1 VNLVP
6 QSSAARI
13 SLAIALSLLL
23 HAVAIFAPL
32 VELPKAEVPLP
43 PLTARLEPL
52 PKPAPTP
59 PKKPKPKRT
68 ETKPVDTPAEEKP
81 APAVE
86 EEAPQIDDEP
96 QPPEDDAPPEQPT
109 PEAEQPTPEA
119 EEPAPEAETQARPVL
134 PKRARLTF
142 AAYQGEGG
150 LKLGEATHRLEIEQG
165 QYVLETTT
173 QTTGL
178 ASIFKTYLLTQSS
191 RGLADAQG
199 LRPLAYSEEKA
210 VSGGKQNLSAAF
222 DWEGRKLYFSHGGEA
237 ALPARGQDIVSFL
250 YQLSQLPLSGRDVLP
265 IYISNGKKLEYYEL
279 EVGAEEEIRTPL
291 GKLRALPLRK
301 LHGPGEEGLDVWL
314 GLEYR
319 LLPVKVRQIDRSG
332 KTAGEMVISEILVSD
347 E

>member
-1 VNLVP
+1 MSLVP
-6 QSSAARI
+6 QTAAARI

-32 VELPKAEVPLP
+32 VELPKTEAPLP

-52 PKPAPTP
+52 PKIAPAP
-59 PKKPKPKRT
+59 PKKLKPRRT
-68 ETKPVDTPAEEKP
+68 ETKPPDMPTQSTPTKEMP
-81 APAVE
+81 APSVE

-96 QPPEDDAPPEQPT
+96 QPAVDDMPV
-109 PEAEQPTPEA
+109 
-119 EEPAPEAETQARPVL
+119 EEPALDEAQARPVL
-134 PKRARLTF
+134 PRRAQLTF

-165 QYVLETTT
+165 QYVLETVT

-210 VSGGKQNLSAAF
+210 LSGGKQGLSAAF
-222 DWEGRKLYFSHGGEA
+222 DWDGRKVHFSHGGEA
-237 ALPARGQDIVSFL
+237 ALPEQGQDIISFL
-250 YQLSQLPLSGRDVLP
+250 YQLSQLPLSNRETLP
-265 IYISNGKKLEYYEL
+265 MYISNGKKLEYYEL
-279 EVGAEEEIRTPL
+279 EIGAEEEIRTPL

-301 LHGPGEEGLDVWL
+301 IHGPGEEGLDVWL

-319 LLPVKVRQIDRSG
+319 LLPVKVRQIDRNG

>member
-1 VNLVP
+1 MNLVP

-32 VELPKAEVPLP
+32 VELPKAEAPLP
-43 PLTARLEPL
+43 PLIARLEPL

-109 PEAEQPTPEA
+109 PEAE
-119 EEPAPEAETQARPVL
+119 EPAPEAETQARPVL
-134 PKRARLTF
+134 PKRARLIF

-319 LLPVKVRQIDRSG
+319 LLPVKIRQIDRSG
-332 KTAGEMVISEILVSD
+332 KTAGEMAISEILVSD